1 AAIFLHQFIKGHKWV
16 HLDIAPRM
24 TSMAGEN
31 LAGGALGTPVRLL
44 YKFIEE
50 Y

>member
-1 AAIFLHQFIKGHKWV
+1 
-16 HLDIAPRM
+16 M
-24 TSMAGEN
+24 TSMQGEN
-31 LAGGALGTPVRLL
+31 LSQGALGTPVRLL